1 MRPLGIPRTK
11 LHTKICRVV
20 NNTFKKYWQYQY
32 QYFFGI
38 AEALPILGLEETVLT
53 ISLTLSLTRNY
64 RSISHVMDSRQRQ
77 SDIALIAV
85 YNISRP
91 T

>member
-53 ISLTLSLTRNY
+53 LSLTRNY

-85 YNISRP
+85 YNICRP